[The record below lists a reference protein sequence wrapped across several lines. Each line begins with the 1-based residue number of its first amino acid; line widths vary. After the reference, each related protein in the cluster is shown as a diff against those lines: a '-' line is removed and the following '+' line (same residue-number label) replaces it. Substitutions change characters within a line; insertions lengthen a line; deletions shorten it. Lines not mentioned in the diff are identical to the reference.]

1 MYRVTCWRSFLIR
14 QYIEYRVASM
24 VWRCQLGL
32 APTCLIDLVDLYRVL
47 EVVALCAHR
56 RGGCSQSRLPVTLSC
71 RTSLVLLWPRRYG
84 MASLLRYASYLGHFH
99 THSIINLKLFFL
111 IVLESGAPLS
121 SFLEEVLYK
130 YWNERIKER

>member
-32 APTCLIDLVDLYRVL
+32 APTYLIDLFRLYRVL

-56 RGGCSQSRLPVTLSC
+56 RGGCSQSRLPVPLSC
-71 RTSLVLLWPRRYG
+71 RAALVLLWPRQYG
-84 MASLLRYASYLGHFH
+84 MASLLRYASYLGHFQ
-99 THSIINLKLFFL
+99 THSLINLKLFFL
-111 IVLESGAPLS
+111 TVLKSGAPLS
-121 SFLEEVLYK
+121 RFLEEVLYK
-130 YWNERIKER
+130 SLNE